1 MLIPESGEFAMP
13 SKPENSALAEWCHV
27 RETINML
34 YLAVCQIETTL
45 SDSNSAVNTLSQS
58 FVQLAEHAGAV
69 NRQIQEIERVG
80 DLASFKADMASTTA
94 EMASNINASVEAF
107 QFYDR
112 ICQRLDHIARG
123 LERVSLVME
132 DSAQINDPASWHQ
145 IQQDIRNSYT
155 MEAERI
161 MFEFIMRG
169 GSVRDALQI
178 YRHHFEAQDKVV
190 RGDDEILLF

>member
-1 MLIPESGEFAMP
+1 MHSNADVPAVTDWS
-13 SKPENSALAEWCHV
+13 HV

-45 SDSNSAVNTLSQS
+45 SDSNSAVNTLTQS
-58 FVQLAEHAGAV
+58 FVQLAEHAGAI
-69 NRQIQEIERVG
+69 NRQIQEIQHVE
-80 DLASFKADMASTTA
+80 DLARFKADMASTTA
-94 EMASNINASVEAF
+94 EMGSNISASVEAF

-123 LERVSLVME
+123 LERVSAVME
-132 DSAQINDPASWHQ
+132 DSQQLNSPASWGQ

-169 GSVRDALQI
+169 GSVQEALQI
-178 YRHHFEAQDKVV
+178 YRHHFDKRDTVAK
-190 RGDDEILLF
+190 GDDEILLF